1 MPKHPESEQAG
12 FSLVDKTLDEHRG
25 CMQLVAEVESSLD
38 RKVEDAR
45 VWVDDLLGKLD
56 HLETSLRQHF
66 QGEEAGPIYR
76 SLPDQHPRVAGK
88 LAELEAEH
96 PVMLEEL
103 QVILNKARELET
115 PEAHELRELNGRTQL
130 FIARIRRHEAAENEL
145 VLRTYWNDVGVGD

>member
-1 MPKHPESEQAG
+1 MPEHTDGEQAG
-12 FSLVDKTLDEHRG
+12 FSLVDETLDEHRG
-25 CMQLVAEVESSLD
+25 CMQLVAEVEASLD
-38 RKVEDAR
+38 RKVEDVR
-45 VWVDDLLGKLD
+45 VWVEDLLGKLD
-56 HLETSLRQHF
+56 HLEASLRQHF
-66 QGEEAGPIYR
+66 KGEEAGPMYR

-96 PVMLEEL
+96 PAMLQEL
-103 QVILNKARELET
+103 QVILTKARGLEK